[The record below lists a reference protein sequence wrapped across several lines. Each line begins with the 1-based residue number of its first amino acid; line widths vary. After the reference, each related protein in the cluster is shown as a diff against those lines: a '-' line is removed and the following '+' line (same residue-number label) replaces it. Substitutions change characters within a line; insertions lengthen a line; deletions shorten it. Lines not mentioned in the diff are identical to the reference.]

1 MQVTFFDGSRMRT
14 RCPGEKNIYAGF
26 DVVAKFVIGF
36 FMLIGIIAWN
46 TLRDAVSS
54 STKTSS
60 DYTLDRS

>member
-1 MQVTFFDGSRMRT
+1 MQGTFFDGSRMRT
-14 RCPGEKNIYAGF
+14 RCPGENNLYAGI

-54 STKTSS
+54 PAKTSN
-60 DYTLDRS
+60 DFTLDRL

>member
-1 MQVTFFDGSRMRT
+1 MQSSFFDGSRMRT

-46 TLRDAVSS
+46 TMRDAVSS
-54 STKTSS
+54 PTKTPT
-60 DYTLDRS
+60 DFTLDRS